1 MGGSV
6 HRTRRVLPAVAAGLL
21 AASVAGVIAAPSSG
35 AAAAPPAATVVGV
48 GNGVLNVIDWSTNN
62 NAFIR
67 VSEKNVTT
75 ALIQSADRI
84 VLSSGCQYTW
94 RIDKD
99 KKNDNEPGYD
109 RYATCAG
116 VMASYDVY
124 GLDGND
130 SITVDHPS
138 GAVQLVGGEGDD
150 FLKVISGRSIMY
162 GDYGPGD
169 VAPNWAAGGNDN
181 LNGGK
186 DADVMYGNGGNDAIR
201 GGAGPDQLFG
211 QLGDDVIDGG
221 DGADVITG
229 SWGRDQVNGQKGKDV
244 FRERDGNFGSDQ
256 IVCGGDEGI
265 KDVLEFDAGIDVLV
279 GCDLET
285 GARK

>member
-21 AASVAGVIAAPSSG
+21 AASVAGSVAAPSSG
-35 AAAAPPAATVVGV
+35 AAVAPPPPAATVVGV
-48 GNGVLNVIDWSTNN
+48 GNGVLNVIDWSTKN

-84 VLSSGCQYTW
+84 ALSSGCQYTW

-109 RYATCAG
+109 RYATCSG

-124 GLDGND
+124 GHDGND
-130 SITVDHPS
+130 SLTADHPS
-138 GAVQLVGGEGDD
+138 GAVQLVGGDGDD
-150 FLKVISGRSIMY
+150 MLKVISGRSVIY
-162 GDYGPGD
+162 GDDGPGQ
-169 VAPNWAAGGNDN
+169 VPPNAFAGGNDN

-186 DADVMYGNGGNDAIR
+186 DADVIYGNGGNDAIR
-201 GGAGPDQLFG
+201 GGAGPDQLSG
-211 QLGDDVIDGG
+211 QLG
-221 DGADVITG
+221 A
-229 SWGRDQVNGQKGKDV
+229 
-244 FRERDGNFGSDQ
+244 
-256 IVCGGDEGI
+256 
-265 KDVLEFDAGIDVLV
+265 
-279 GCDLET
+279 
-285 GARK
+285 